1 MYVAYYK
8 FRDKPFRMCPDPN
21 FLYLSPV
28 HREALAALTYSVVKM
43 MGFVSLT
50 GEVGT
55 GKTLVSKAFLQR
67 AAGKKVKAIY
77 LFNPELSFPELIREM
92 YLELGLPGKPQDV
105 SHALKAIYRYLIESY
120 RRNWRVVLFV
130 DEAQLMPVATLERLR
145 ILSNLESTRHKLL
158 QIVLSGQPEL
168 NTLLA
173 RHDLR
178 QLKQRIAVSANLEP
192 LPRAESIRYLKYRL
206 NKVSTSQVPAFDE
219 KALERIAAY
228 SKGIPRVLNSVAE
241 RALLT
246 GYACQQRTI
255 SPRVIREV
263 IRDIKGE
270 DAVGAGNRASG
281 PSLRMLRNYTRL
293 FTRTKSPSGTETEEA
308 CKTARVGTPFAEVG
322 NR

>member
-1 MYVAYYK
+1 MYVNYYK

-28 HREALAALTYSVVKM
+28 HREALAALTYSIVKM

-55 GKTLVSKAFLQR
+55 GKTLVSKAFLHR

-92 YLELGLPGKPQDV
+92 YQELELPGEPRDV
-105 SHALKAIYRYLIESY
+105 SQAIKAIYRFLIDSY
-120 RRNWRVVLFV
+120 TRNWRVVLFV

-192 LPRAESIRYLKYRL
+192 LDRAECILYLKHRL
-206 NKVSTSQVPAFDE
+206 KKVSTSEVPAFDE

-241 RALLT
+241 RALLA
-246 GYACQQRTI
+246 GYACQQRPV
-255 SPRVIREV
+255 SPRVIKEV
-263 IRDIKGE
+263 IRDIKRE

-281 PSLRMLRNYTRL
+281 PSVRMLRNYGRL
-293 FTRTKSPSGTETEEA
+293 FTRKKGPSGEETEETSGLA
-308 CKTARVGTPFAEVG
+308 SVGAPIAELG

>member
-1 MYVAYYK
+1 MYVDYYK

-28 HREALAALTYSVVKM
+28 HREALAALTYSIVKM

-55 GKTLVSKAFLQR
+55 GKTLVAKAFLHR
-67 AAGKKVKAIY
+67 AARKKVKAIY

-92 YLELGLPGKPQDV
+92 YQELELPGKPQDV
-105 SHALKAIYRYLIESY
+105 SHGLKAIYKFLIDSY
-120 RRNWRVVLFV
+120 RRDWRVVLFV

-145 ILSNLESTRHKLL
+145 LLSNLESTTHKLL

-168 NTLLA
+168 NMLLA

-192 LPRAESIRYLKYRL
+192 LARAESVRYLKHRL
-206 NKVSTSQVPAFDE
+206 KKVSTSQVPAFEE

-228 SKGIPRVLNSVAE
+228 AKGIPRVLNSVAE

-255 SPRVIREV
+255 SPRIIKEI
-263 IRDIKGE
+263 IRDIKRE
-270 DAVGAGNRASG
+270 DAVGVGNRASG
-281 PSLRMLRNYTRL
+281 PSVSTLRNVVELITL
-293 FTRTKSPSGTETEEA
+293 NKSA
-308 CKTARVGTPFAEVG
+308 
-322 NR
+322 